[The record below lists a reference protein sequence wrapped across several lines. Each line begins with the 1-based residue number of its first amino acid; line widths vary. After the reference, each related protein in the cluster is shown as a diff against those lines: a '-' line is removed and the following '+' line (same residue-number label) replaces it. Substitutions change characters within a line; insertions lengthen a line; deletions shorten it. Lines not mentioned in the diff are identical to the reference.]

1 MSRGA
6 CPRVNCCGLL
16 WSVVAL
22 LFGAHV
28 CHVHAY
34 SCHEVRTA
42 FQLRSVGPVNRVP
55 EAPGVDVDLLL
66 CKHPGL
72 SCCTR
77 KMEESY
83 LIAVKRETLHNI
95 QSYSYEL
102 EHLFSGHADAF
113 QDMFQYLLSFSQ
125 GHLSSLLEGTY
136 PTLSRHALPHVN
148 QLFSS
153 LSRHLRGANVSV
165 EAAVHQFFN
174 NLFPLVYTQLINPGL
189 DRELVWREMGD
200 CLRMIR
206 QDVNPFGP
214 HPAVMAQ
221 ELAGALGAGKH
232 LGLALAEGLEVLNA
246 TEHIILSK
254 ECVKALVRMVYCS
267 HCRGLTLIKPCDGF
281 CLNVM
286 RGCLASVSELDQP
299 WRRYTTLLEQL
310 THAMANQHSMELAL
324 LGVRTHVSE
333 ALLYAQL
340 HGPVITPTV
349 DKVCGLSVREH
360 SGIKPTHSE
369 VTTSSM
375 NLSTAAPSA
384 SQPLSEQSLAK
395 LAHLRSSLPLK
406 PSKNNKHDLRTLSR
420 EFLTYMRRYR
430 PFFVVLPELL
440 CERENGIGD
449 STCWS
454 GDDVVESY
462 TRRVVGNG
470 LPAQRQNP
478 EVKVRTPDPG
488 LSAVKERLDRFCQET
503 HERFPNLGQIEAW
516 DELASGEVEEGST
529 DCDDEDGCQAS
540 GEGPDRTSHP
550 DILSEGKSLGS
561 QPGGDRL
568 YVKPIKPT
576 SVMVIGGSAT
586 SLRPRPWIFALLYV
600 ALCTL
605 LTLCQL

>member
-1 MSRGA
+1 MSGRP
-6 CPRVNCCGLL
+6 CSRVNCCGLL
-16 WSVVAL
+16 WTAL
-22 LFGAHV
+22 VFGLSL
-28 CHVHAY
+28 CHVDAY

-42 FQLRSVGPVNRVP
+42 FQLRQVGPVHRVP
-55 EAPGVDVDLLL
+55 ETPGVDVDLLL
-66 CKHPGL
+66 CKHQGL

-83 LIAVKRETLHNI
+83 LIAVRRETLQNI

-102 EHLFSGHADAF
+102 EHLISGHADAF

-136 PTLSRHALPHVN
+136 STLSRHALPHVN
-148 QLFSS
+148 QLFSA
-153 LSRHLRGANVSV
+153 LSHHLRGANVSV
-165 EAAVHQFFN
+165 EATVNQFFN
-174 NLFPLVYTQLINPGL
+174 NLFPLVYTQLINPGI

-214 HPAVMAQ
+214 HPALMVQ
-221 ELAGALGAGKH
+221 ELSGALGAGKH
-232 LGLALAEGLEVLNA
+232 LGLALTEGLEVLNA

-254 ECVKALVRMVYCS
+254 ECVKGLVRMVYCS

-299 WRRYTTLLEQL
+299 WRRYTALLEQL
-310 THAMANQHSMELAL
+310 TSAMANQHSMELAL
-324 LGVRTHVSE
+324 LGVRAHVSE

-349 DKVCGLSVREH
+349 DKVCGLSARERT
-360 SGIKPTHSE
+360 GTKPAHSE
-369 VTTSSM
+369 VATSNM
-375 NLSTAAPSA
+375 NLSTATPSA
-384 SQPLSEQSLAK
+384 SQPISEQWLDK
-395 LAHLRSSLPLK
+395 LAHLR
-406 PSKNNKHDLRTLSR
+406 R
-420 EFLTYMRRYR
+420 EFLMYMRRYR
-430 PFFVVLPELL
+430 SFFAALPELL
-440 CERENGIGD
+440 CEGENVVGD

-462 TRRVVGNG
+462 TSRVVGNG
-470 LPAQRQNP
+470 LHAQRQNP

-488 LSAVKERLDRFCQET
+488 LAEVKERLERFCQET
-503 HERFPNLGQIEAW
+503 NERFPNLSQFEQFEAW
-516 DELASGEVEEGST
+516 DELASGELEEGST

-540 GEGPDRTSHP
+540 GEGPERASRP
-550 DILSEGKSLGS
+550 DVLGEGKPVEI

-568 YVKPIKPT
+568 YVKPGKPT
-576 SVMVIGGSAT
+576 SVMVIGGSAW
-586 SLRPRPWIFALLYV
+586 SLRPRPLLLA
-600 ALCTL
+600 ALCSLL
-605 LTLCQL
+605 LTLRHM

>member
-1 MSRGA
+1 M
-6 CPRVNCCGLL
+6 NCCGLL
-16 WSVVAL
+16 WTAL
-22 LFGAHV
+22 VFGLNL
-28 CHVHAY
+28 CHVVDAY
-34 SCHEVRTA
+34 SCHEVRSA
-42 FQLRSVGPVNRVP
+42 FQLRQVGPVNRVP
-55 EAPGVDVDLLL
+55 ETPGVVVDLLL
-66 CKHPGL
+66 CKHEGL

-83 LIAVKRETLHNI
+83 LIAVRREILHNI

-102 EHLFSGHADAF
+102 EHLISGHADAF
-113 QDMFQYLLSFSQ
+113 QDIFQYLLSFSQ
-125 GHLSSLLEGTY
+125 GHLSSLLEGAY
-136 PTLSRHALPHVN
+136 STLSRHALPHVN
-148 QLFSS
+148 QLFSA

-165 EAAVHQFFN
+165 EAAVNQFFN
-174 NLFPLVYTQLINPGL
+174 NLFPLVYTQLINPGM

-214 HPAVMAQ
+214 HPAIMAQ
-221 ELAGALGAGKH
+221 ELVGALGAGKH

-246 TEHIILSK
+246 TEQIILSK

-267 HCRGLTLIKPCDGF
+267 HCQGLTLIKPCDGF

-349 DKVCGLSVREH
+349 DKVCGLSARERT
-360 SGIKPTHSE
+360 GTKPAHSE

-384 SQPLSEQSLAK
+384 SQPISEQWLGKA
-395 LAHLRSSLPLK
+395 AHLR
-406 PSKNNKHDLRTLSR
+406 R
-420 EFLTYMRRYR
+420 EFLTYVRRYR
-430 PFFVVLPELL
+430 SFFAALPELL
-440 CERENGIGD
+440 CEGENVVGD
-449 STCWS
+449 ATCWS

-462 TRRVVGNG
+462 TSRVVGNG
-470 LPAQRQNP
+470 LHAQRQNP

-488 LSAVKERLDRFCQET
+488 LAEVKDRLERFCQET
-503 HERFPNLGQIEAW
+503 NERFPNLGQFETW
-516 DELASGEVEEGST
+516 DELASGEVEEGSTT

-540 GEGPDRTSHP
+540 GEGPQRASHP
-550 DILSEGKSLGS
+550 DILSEGKPMES
-561 QPGGDRL
+561 QPSGDRL
-568 YVKPIKPT
+568 YVKPVKPT

-586 SLRPRPWIFALLYV
+586 ALRPHPWSSALLLA
-600 ALCTL
+600 ALCSL

>member
-1 MSRGA
+1 MSRGV

-16 WSVVAL
+16 WTL
-22 LFGAHV
+22 LAVFFGTHL
-28 CHVHAY
+28 CHVDAY

-42 FQLRSVGPVNRVP
+42 FQLRSVGPVHRVP
-55 EAPGVDVDLLL
+55 ETPGVDVDLLL
-66 CKHPGL
+66 CKHQGL

-113 QDMFQYLLSFSQ
+113 QDMFQYLLSYSQ

-136 PTLSRHALPHVN
+136 PSLSRHALPHVN

-153 LSRHLRGANVSV
+153 LSHHLRGANVSV

-174 NLFPLVYTQLINPGL
+174 NLFPLVYTQLINPGM
-189 DRELVWREMGD
+189 DRELVWREMGE

-232 LGLALAEGLEVLNA
+232 LGLALAEGLDALNA
-246 TEHIILSK
+246 TEHIVLSK

-324 LGVRTHVSE
+324 LGVETHVSE

-349 DKVCGLSVREH
+349 DKVCGLSARERT
-360 SGIKPTHSE
+360 GIKPTQSE
-369 VTTSSM
+369 VVTSNM
-375 NLSTAAPSA
+375 NLSTAAPFA
-384 SQPLSEQSLAK
+384 PQPLSEQWLGK
-395 LAHLRSSLPLK
+395 LAHLR
-406 PSKNNKHDLRTLSR
+406 R
-420 EFLTYMRRYR
+420 EFLTYVRRYR
-430 PFFVVLPELL
+430 SFFAALPELL
-440 CERENGIGD
+440 CERENVIGD
-449 STCWS
+449 ATCWS

-462 TRRVVGNG
+462 TSRVVGNG

-488 LSAVKERLDRFCQET
+488 LVEVKERLERFCQET
-503 HERFPNLGQIEAW
+503 HERFPNLGQLEVW

-540 GEGPDRTSHP
+540 GDGPERASHP
-550 DILSEGKSLGS
+550 DVSSEGKSLGN
-561 QPGGDRL
+561 QPGGVSL
-568 YVKPIKPT
+568 YVKPTKPT

-586 SLRPRPWIFALLYV
+586 SLRPHPRSSALLLA
-600 ALCTL
+600 ALFSL
-605 LTLCQL
+605 LTLCRL

>member
-1 MSRGA
+1 M
-6 CPRVNCCGLL
+6 NCCGLL
-16 WSVVAL
+16 WTAL
-22 LFGAHV
+22 VFGLNL
-28 CHVHAY
+28 CHVDAY

-42 FQLRSVGPVNRVP
+42 FQLRQVGPVHRVP
-55 EAPGVDVDLLL
+55 ETPGVDVDLLL
-66 CKHPGL
+66 CKHQGL

-83 LIAVKRETLHNI
+83 LIAVRREILHNI
-95 QSYSYEL
+95 QSYNYEL
-102 EHLFSGHADAF
+102 EHLISGHADAF

-136 PTLSRHALPHVN
+136 STLSRHALPHVN
-148 QLFSS
+148 QLFAA
-153 LSRHLRGANVSV
+153 LSRHLRGGNVSV
-165 EAAVHQFFN
+165 EAAVNRFFN
-174 NLFPLVYTQLINPGL
+174 NLFPLVYTQLINPGM

-214 HPAVMAQ
+214 HPGIMAQ
-221 ELAGALGAGKH
+221 ELAGALSAGEH

-254 ECVKALVRMVYCS
+254 ECVRALVRMVYCS

-324 LGVRTHVSE
+324 LGIRAHVSE

-349 DKVCGLSVREH
+349 DKVCGLSARKRT
-360 SGIKPTHSE
+360 GTKPAHSE
-369 VTTSSM
+369 VATSNT
-375 NLSTAAPSA
+375 NLTTAAPSA
-384 SQPLSEQSLAK
+384 SQPLSDQWIGK
-395 LAHLRSSLPLK
+395 LGHLR
-406 PSKNNKHDLRTLSR
+406 R
-420 EFLTYMRRYR
+420 EFLTYVRRYR
-430 PFFVVLPELL
+430 SFFAALPELL
-440 CERENGIGD
+440 CEGENVVGD

-462 TRRVVGNG
+462 TSRVVGNG
-470 LPAQRQNP
+470 LHAQRQNP

-488 LSAVKERLDRFCQET
+488 LAEVKDRLERFCQET
-503 HERFPNLGQIEAW
+503 HERFPNLGQFEIW

-540 GEGPDRTSHP
+540 GEGPERASHP
-550 DILSEGKSLGS
+550 DVLSEGKPVES

-568 YVKPIKPT
+568 YAKPVKPT

-586 SLRPRPWIFALLYV
+586 SLRPHPWSLALFLA
-600 ALCTL
+600 ALCSL